1 MKFVSYFRSL
11 AARFFHRSQTENEM
25 EEELRAH
32 IERRADDL
40 ERSGL
45 DRDEA
50 ERRAHIEFGSQER
63 FKAECREAIGG
74 NFIDTLMQDVRFSL
88 RMLGK
93 SPGFTVVA
101 IMTMALCIGATT
113 AIFSVVDAT
122 LLHPLP
128 YPHSDQLVRIMDEL
142 PGVGA
147 RDVGMSEPE
156 WQDFQHSGIFE
167 NVSPTWYD
175 DNNLTGSAEPARV
188 SLLIVAPN
196 YFALLD
202 VKPELGRIFPPA
214 DHSPGFTGEAMI
226 SDGLWKRMFGADP
239 NILGKSIRMDT
250 DLYRIVGVMPTNF
263 HDPGTS
269 LRERNIEVWAATSFY
284 GPPLFDHPPRSGR
297 NLPTAI
303 ARLKPGLTIEAAQS
317 RVDALVASLRE
328 QFPGDYP
335 MQAGWRVRLVPLKE
349 SVIGNVR
356 QTLILLLGAVALVF
370 LIGCVNIANLLLARG
385 STRARELAIRRALG
399 AGQARLTRQ
408 LLTESLLLSL
418 FGGAAGLVILFWAKD
433 FLIRFVPESLP
444 RLNEVSI
451 NWTVLVFALIASVI
465 SGLIFGLAPALHVG
479 RIDLIYALKQEGR
492 SSTGSREQ
500 ARTRRVLVVTEFAL
514 SLVLMIAAGLLL
526 HSFWDLLNAQLG
538 FNPQSVMT
546 VKTRMPYPNDIKI
559 DVYATPAQQAPFFH
573 DLLRRCKRMP
583 GVSEAAIGDLAALP
597 LGHDRNNQNPP
608 VPMVI
613 EGRQTQSN
621 EASLVD
627 ESIVSQEYF
636 HLMDMT
642 LQRGRL
648 FNESDNDKAEP
659 VALINEAMAR
669 LYWPHEDPLGKHVK
683 LSRRATS
690 WTTIVGVVGD
700 ARTESLEDARI
711 PLIYSSLYQRGAKHL
726 AIFLRGHLDLA
737 AISDQV
743 REQVQ
748 SLDPTLP
755 VFGAELLTQTVSG
768 SLAQRR
774 FTLEMVGLFALT
786 ALFLAAIGIYGVI
799 SYIVTERTHEIGIR
813 LALGASRS
821 NILRIVLR
829 QGLGLAIVG
838 AAVGLVCSLI
848 VSHLMASLLYGVRP
862 TDPLTFASVA
872 FFFLGV
878 ALLACYLPARRAM
891 KVDPMFAL
899 RYE

>member
-1 MKFVSYFRSL
+1 M
-11 AARFFHRSQTENEM
+11 
-25 EEELRAH
+25 LR
-32 IERRADDL
+32 
-40 ERSGL
+40 
-45 DRDEA
+45 
-50 ERRAHIEFGSQER
+50 
-63 FKAECREAIGG
+63 
-74 NFIDTLMQDVRFSL
+74 
-88 RMLGK
+88 K
-93 SPGFTVVA
+93 SPGFSVVT

-142 PGVGA
+142 SGVGA

-156 WQDFQHSGIFE
+156 WQDLQHSGIFE

-202 VKPELGRIFPPA
+202 VKPELGRVFPPS

-250 DLYRIVGVMPTNF
+250 DLYRIVGVMPPNF

-269 LRERNIEVWAATSFY
+269 SRERNIEVWAATSFY

-317 RVDALVASLRE
+317 RVDALVGSLRE
-328 QFPGDYP
+328 QFPDDYP
-335 MQAGWRVRLVPLKE
+335 IPAGWRVRLVPLKE
-349 SVIGNVR
+349 SIIGNIR
-356 QTLILLLGAVALVF
+356 QTLILLLAAVALVF
-370 LIGCVNIANLLLARG
+370 VIGCVNIANLLLARG
-385 STRARELAIRRALG
+385 STRARELALRRALG
-399 AGQARLTRQ
+399 ASQARLTSQ

-418 FGGAAGLVILFWAKD
+418 FGGAAGFVILFWAKD
-433 FLIRFVPESLP
+433 FLIRFVPETLP

-451 NWTVLVFALIASVI
+451 NWTILLFALIVSVI
-465 SGLIFGLAPALHVG
+465 SGLIFGLAPALHAG
-479 RIDLIYALKQEGR
+479 RIDLAHALKQEGR

-526 HSFWDLLNAQLG
+526 RSFWDLLNAQLG

-546 VKTRMPYPNDIKI
+546 VKTRMPYPNDTKI

-583 GVSEAAIGDLAALP
+583 GVNEAAIGDLAALP

-627 ESIVSQEYF
+627 QSIVTPEYF
-636 HLMDMT
+636 HLMGIA

-648 FNESDNDKAEP
+648 FTDFDDDKSEP
-659 VALINEAMAR
+659 VAVVNESMAQI
-669 LYWPHEDPLGKHVK
+669 YYPDEEPLGKHVK
-683 LSRRATS
+683 LSRRATG
-690 WTTIVGVVGD
+690 WTTIVGVVAN
-700 ARTESLEDARI
+700 ARTESLENARV
-711 PLIYSSLYQRGAKHL
+711 PQIYLDLYQRGAKHL
-726 AIFLRGHLDLA
+726 AIFLRGKLDPA
-737 AISDQV
+737 TIPEQV

-748 SLDPTLP
+748 SIDRTLP

-786 ALFLAAIGIYGVI
+786 ALFLAAIGVYGVI
-799 SYIVTERTHEIGIR
+799 SYIVSERTHEIGIR
-813 LALGASRS
+813 RALGAQNRS
-821 NILRIVLR
+821 IIEMLLR
-829 QGLGLAIVG
+829 QGIGLAVAGAIVG
-838 AAVGLVCSLI
+838 VISALI
-848 VSHLMASLLYGVRP
+848 VSQLIGSLLYGVRP
-862 TDPLTFASVA
+862 YDPAVFCFVPLVLFLVAVIAS
-872 FFFLGV
+872 
-878 ALLACYLPARRAM
+878 YLPARRAI
-891 KVDPMFAL
+891 KVDPLTAL
-899 RYE
+899 RET

>member
-1 MKFVSYFRSL
+1 MTAYVRSL
-11 AARFFHRSQTENEM
+11 AARFVRRRQTECEL
-25 EEELRAH
+25 EEELRSH
-32 IERRADDL
+32 IQLRADEL
-40 ERSGL
+40 ERSGCS
-45 DRDEA
+45 RAEA
-50 ERRAHIEFGSQER
+50 ERRARIEFGSQER
-63 FKAECREAIGG
+63 FREECRDAIAG
-74 NFIDTLMQDVRFSL
+74 NFIDVLIQDVRFNL
-88 RMLGK
+88 RMLRK
-93 SPGFTVVA
+93 SPGFTAVA

-113 AIFSVVDAT
+113 AIFSVVEAT

-128 YPHSDQLVRIMDEL
+128 YPHSDQLVRVIDEL
-142 PGVGA
+142 PGVDA
-147 RDVGMSEPE
+147 SDVGMSEPE
-156 WQDFQHSGIFE
+156 WQDLQHSGIFE
-167 NVSPTWYD
+167 NASPTWYD

-202 VKPELGRIFPPA
+202 VKPELGRTFPPS
-214 DHSPGFTGEAMI
+214 DHSPGFTGEAVI

-250 DLYRIVGVMPTNF
+250 DLYRIVGVMPPNF

-303 ARLKPGLTIEAAQS
+303 ARLQPGLTIETAQS
-317 RVDALVASLRE
+317 RVDALVASLQK

-335 MQAGWRVRLVPLKE
+335 MQTEWRVRLVPLKE
-349 SVIGNVR
+349 SVVGTVR

-370 LIGCVNIANLLLARG
+370 VIGCVNIANLLLARG
-385 STRARELAIRRALG
+385 STRARELALRRALG
-399 AGQARLTRQ
+399 ASQARLTRQ
-408 LLTESLLLSL
+408 LLTESLLLSS

-451 NWTVLVFALIASVI
+451 SWTVLVFALIASVI
-465 SGLIFGLAPALHVG
+465 SGLIFGLAAALHVG
-479 RIDLIYALKQEGR
+479 RIDLIHALKQEGR

-500 ARTRRVLVVTEFAL
+500 VRTRRLLVVTEFAL

-546 VKTRMPYPNDIKI
+546 VKTRMPYPNDTKV

-583 GVSEAAIGDLAALP
+583 GVNEAAIGDLASLP
-597 LGHDRNNQNPP
+597 LAHDRNNQNPP

-627 ESIVSQEYF
+627 ESIVTPKYF
-636 HLMDMT
+636 HLMGIT

-648 FNESDNDKAEP
+648 FTDFDNDKSEA
-659 VALINEAMAR
+659 VAVINEAMAQT
-669 LYWPHEDPLGKHVK
+669 YWPNEDPLGKHVK
-683 LSRRATS
+683 LSRRATG
-690 WTTIVGVVGD
+690 WTLIVGVVAN
-700 ARTESLEDARI
+700 ARTESLENARI
-711 PLIYSSLYQRGAKHL
+711 PQIYSSIYQRGAKHL
-726 AIFLRGHLDLA
+726 AIFLRGKLNTA
-737 AISDQV
+737 AIPDLV

-748 SLDPTLP
+748 SIDSTLP

-786 ALFLAAIGIYGVI
+786 ALILAAIGIYGVI

-821 NILRIVLR
+821 NILRILLR
-829 QGLGLAIVG
+829 QGLRLAIAGAALGLVG
-838 AAVGLVCSLI
+838 AVI

-862 TDPLTFASVA
+862 TDPLTFAGVA
-872 FFFLGV
+872 ILFLGV

-891 KVDPMFAL
+891 RVDPMIAL

>member
-1 MKFVSYFRSL
+1 MNLAYFRSL
-11 AARFFHRSQTENEM
+11 AARFFRRSQTENEL

-32 IERRADDL
+32 IQLRADDL

-45 DRDEA
+45 GRREA
-50 ERRAHIEFGSQER
+50 ERRARIEFGGHER
-63 FKAECREAIGG
+63 FKEECREAIAG
-74 NFIDTLMQDVRFSL
+74 NFIDILIQDVRFSL
-88 RMLGK
+88 RMLRK
-93 SPGFTVVA
+93 SPGFTAIA
-101 IMTMALCIGATT
+101 IMTMALCVGATT

-128 YPHSDQLVRIMDEL
+128 YPHSDQLVRFIDEL
-142 PGVGA
+142 PGIGA

-156 WQDFQHSGIFE
+156 WQDLQHSGIFE

-202 VKPELGRIFPPA
+202 VKPELGRIFPPS

-250 DLYRIVGVMPTNF
+250 DLYRIVVVMPPNF

-269 LRERNIEVWAATSFY
+269 LRERNIEIWAATSFY
-284 GPPLFDHPPRSGR
+284 GPPLFDHPPRNGR

-317 RVDALVASLRE
+317 RVDALVVSLRE

-335 MQAGWRVRLVPLKE
+335 LQAEWRVRLVPLKE

-370 LIGCVNIANLLLARG
+370 VIGCVNIANLLLARG
-385 STRARELAIRRALG
+385 STRVREMALRRALG
-399 AGQARLTRQ
+399 ASQARLTRQ

-451 NWTVLVFALIASVI
+451 SWTVLVFALIASVI
-465 SGLIFGLAPALHVG
+465 SGLIFGLAPALHLG
-479 RIDLIYALKQEGR
+479 RIDLIHALKQEGR

-546 VKTRMPYPNDIKI
+546 VKTRMPYPNDTKI

-583 GVSEAAIGDLAALP
+583 GVNEAAIGDLAALP

-613 EGRQTQSN
+613 EGRQSN
-621 EASLVD
+621 QASLVD
-627 ESIVSQEYF
+627 ESIVTPEYF
-636 HLMDMT
+636 HLMGIT
-642 LQRGRL
+642 QRRGRL
-648 FNESDNDKAEP
+648 FTDFDNDKSEP
-659 VALINEAMAR
+659 VAVINQAMAQT
-669 LYWPHEDPLGKHVK
+669 YWPNEDPLGKRVK
-683 LSRRATS
+683 VSRRATG
-690 WTTIVGVVGD
+690 WTTIIGVVVN

-711 PLIYSSLYQRGAKHL
+711 PQIYSSIYQRGAKHL
-726 AIFLRGHLDLA
+726 AIFLRGKLNTA
-737 AISDQV
+737 AIPDQV
-743 REQVQ
+743 RKQVQ
-748 SLDPTLP
+748 SIDSTLP

-786 ALFLAAIGIYGVI
+786 ALFLAALGIYGVI
-799 SYIVTERTHEIGIR
+799 SYLVTERTHEIGIR

-838 AAVGLVCSLI
+838 AAVGLVCALI

-862 TDPLTFASVA
+862 TDPLTFAGVA
-872 FFFLGV
+872 LFFLGV
-878 ALLACYLPARRAM
+878 ALLACYLPARRAVR
-891 KVDPMFAL
+891 VDPMIAL